1 MATAKTEYFS
11 IIVPNKVGQ
20 GAHVL
25 SAFKEAGINFVG
37 IWGYPGKSKKEA
49 RIDLIPED
57 AGAFKKAAKKL
68 KIDAEGKQFA
78 FVTNGPDQPGADR
91 GDSYETLE
99 GGISVRAVQAVCG
112 GEGRFGAF
120 VEVDQ
125 DDVKQATKAA
135 QVICKFG

>member
-1 MATAKTEYFS
+1 MAIAKTEYFS
-11 IIVPNKVGQ
+11 IMVPNKVGQ

-68 KIDAEGKQFA
+68 KIDAQGKQFA
-78 FVTNGPDQPGADR
+78 FVTNGPDQPGAIAEILTKL
-91 GDSYETLE
+91 SN

-125 DDVKQATKAA
+125 DDVKQATKLL
-135 QVICKFG
+135 K